1 MTPQHS
7 TPLKADL
14 VLSGGGVKGIGLVGA
29 IVALMEAGYAIQ
41 RVSGTSAG
49 SVVGA
54 ILAAGTQG
62 SQQLTPDE
70 IKQLA
75 MTVPYRKFLDATPIT
90 GIPLLGAAWGVL
102 GEEGIYKGD
111 FAHDWIRSQLEN
123 LGVRTFGDLAV
134 DDDHLLPERRYKL
147 VVTVADVTTGQMVRL
162 PWDYHRLYGLD
173 PDEQPVAD
181 AVRASMAIPF
191 FFRPAKLTSAS
202 GLTSTLVDGGLLS
215 NFPIDSFAR
224 VDNKPPRWPT
234 FGVTVL
240 SNLPQGNDKILPGLG
255 PLRWFGSPTL
265 LEDLVTTMIVGHDQ
279 AYLNQPW
286 VSARAIRVDSTEV
299 GFLDFKIARKQM
311 DALYGRGYQAAE
323 TFLSYWNWA
332 DYLDRY
338 WRSR

>member
-1 MTPQHS
+1 MT

-29 IVALMEAGYAIQ
+29 AVALMDAGYAVQ

-70 IKQLA
+70 VKQLA
-75 MTVPYRKFLDATPIT
+75 MTVPYRKFLDPTPIT
-90 GIPLLGAAWGVL
+90 GIPLLGAVWGVL

-134 DDDHLLPERRYKL
+134 DDEHLLPERRYKL

-181 AVRASMAIPF
+181 AVRASMSIPF
-191 FFRPAKLTSAS
+191 FFQPVKLKSAS

-240 SNLPQGNDKILPGLG
+240 PNLPQGNDKILPGLG
-255 PLRWFGSPTL
+255 PMRWLGSPTL

-299 GFLDFKIARKQM
+299 GFLDFNIAQKQM

-323 TFLSYWNWA
+323 TFLSYWNWK
-332 DYLDRY
+332 DYLERY
-338 WRSR
+338 WHSR